1 MYAAGDRL
9 TWMATS
15 ARRVTIKAA
24 LRFAKPDVQKPAGM
38 VVELSPYPAVTESDH
53 NWPPFSH
60 SHWILSSLYTG
71 TPSVHVIG
79 KLPAQA

>member
-1 MYAAGDRL
+1 MYAVGDRL

-53 NWPPFSH
+53 N
-60 SHWILSSLYTG
+60 
-71 TPSVHVIG
+71 
-79 KLPAQA
+79 